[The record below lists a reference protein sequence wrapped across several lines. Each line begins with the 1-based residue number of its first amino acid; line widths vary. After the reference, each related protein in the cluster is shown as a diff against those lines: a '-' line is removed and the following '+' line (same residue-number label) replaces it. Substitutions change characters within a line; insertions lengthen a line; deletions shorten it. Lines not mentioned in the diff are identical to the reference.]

1 MNNEFRL
8 KLYKTF
14 IDNDFD
20 SFLYF
25 FSLLNYKDKKD
36 FFQKP
41 FTHDN
46 QKQILVGHYID
57 SIRKDNDFLKKA
69 NLNFLKVLFRFPVMK
84 RSVELQKKL
93 HILNDKIMLNFC
105 FNNPN
110 DSIAFQSFLYL
121 NDYMQKFGD
130 LKRQEEMTSMFAF
143 LSKKDNFLHIIK
155 NYKIYEPYINHNW
168 TPHFVYDFLDRS
180 NLYNHKEIDFIF
192 DNYPPL
198 KNMDKETIASKIEW
212 VQLDSN
218 ICYIL
223 QLHANYNNY
232 SMLDYY
238 NIEDFPHIAPLIE
251 HEIISNHLKEE
262 KNTLVDLSSKDTEI
276 NVKRKRL

>member
-1 MNNEFRL
+1 MDNEFRL

-14 IDNDFD
+14 TDNDFD
-20 SFLYF
+20 SFLHL
-25 FSLLNYKDKKD
+25 FSSLNYKDKKY

-41 FTHDN
+41 FIYDN

-57 SIRKDNDFLKKA
+57 CIKKDKDFFKKA
-69 NLNFLKVLFRFPVMK
+69 DLNFLKVAFRFPVMK
-84 RSVELQKKL
+84 KSIELQKKL
-93 HILNDKIMLNFC
+93 HILNNKIMFNFC
-105 FNNPN
+105 FNHPN

-130 LKRQEEMTSMFAF
+130 LKKQEDMPFMFAF
-143 LSKKDNFLHIIK
+143 LLKKDNFLHIIK
-155 NYKIYEPYINHNW
+155 NYEIYEPYINHNW
-168 TPHFVYDFLDRS
+168 TPHFVYDYLDRS
-180 NLYNHKEIDFIF
+180 NLYNDKEMDFIF
-192 DNYPPL
+192 ENYPPL
-198 KNMDKETIASKIEW
+198 KNMDKETIASKIGW
-212 VQLDSN
+212 VKLHPN

-238 NIEDFPHIAPLIE
+238 NIEDFPHISPLIE
-251 HEIISNHLKEE
+251 HEIISNQLKED
-262 KNTLVDLSSKDTEI
+262 KNILIDFSGKDTET